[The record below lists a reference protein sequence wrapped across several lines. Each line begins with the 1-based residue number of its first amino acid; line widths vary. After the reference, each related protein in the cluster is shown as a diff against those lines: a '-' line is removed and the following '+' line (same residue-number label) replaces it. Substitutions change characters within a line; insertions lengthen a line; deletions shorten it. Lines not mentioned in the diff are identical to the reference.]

1 MTDSEMRELDAW
13 IAEHVFGYRWF
24 AFEGGKGNRFCD
36 LQIPSTFQERHGG
49 IQCDAPLV
57 GYERDIGGVP
67 RYSKEA
73 RPAMEVLE
81 KCAQKCD
88 ESGDSVDVS
97 FTKQSPLKW
106 DVGRLQLA
114 VEWSIELSS
123 SAETLPLAICL
134 FAKKL
139 FA

>member
-73 RPAMEVLE
+73 RPALELLE
-81 KCAQKCD
+81 KCAGRDTVKVWKKG
-88 ESGDSVDVS
+88 EVVTVEGS
-97 FTKQSPLKW
+97 FF
-106 DVGRLQLA
+106 V
-114 VEWSIELSS
+114 SS
-123 SAETLPLAICL
+123 SPTLPLSICL
-134 FAKKL
+134 FAKKQ

>member
-73 RPAMEVLE
+73 RPALEVLE
-81 KCAQKCD
+81 KCFDKVGLIDAHRVKCG
-88 ESGDSVDVS
+88 EFNFCIGATYVTDSE
-97 FTKQSPLKW
+97 
-106 DVGRLQLA
+106 
-114 VEWSIELSS
+114 VE
-123 SAETLPLAICL
+123 AKTLPLAICL